1 VEEEIARVN
10 RIVVT
15 MLMKQTGERKFCL
28 RYLSEPKDKEG
39 VLAIQRAFTEE
50 KLREMASAFQQAVEY
65 VDHL

>member
-1 VEEEIARVN
+1 MEEEIARVN

>member
-65 VDHL
+65 VDHM

>member
-1 VEEEIARVN
+1 VEEEIARVK

-15 MLMKQTGERKFCL
+15 MLMKQNGERKYCL

>member
-1 VEEEIARVN
+1 MEEEIARVN

-28 RYLSEPKDKEG
+28 RYLLEPKDKEG

-65 VDHL
+65 IDHL

>member
-1 VEEEIARVN
+1 MEEEIVRVN

-15 MLMKQTGERKFCL
+15 MLTGQNEERKFCL
-28 RYLSEPKDKEG
+28 RYLSGPKDKEG

-65 VDHL
+65 IDHL

>member
-1 VEEEIARVN
+1 VEEEIVRVN

-15 MLMKQTGERKFCL
+15 MLMGQSGERKFCL

-39 VLAIQRAFTEE
+39 ILAIQRAFTEE

-65 VDHL
+65 IDHL